1 MSGCEDFAVYYLLSN
16 RTTCVMAES
25 QADITVSHGIPTE
38 LRGRAA
44 QLYDIAFGEKLALA
58 IPNADDRVKLL
69 S

>member
-1 MSGCEDFAVYYLLSN
+1 
-16 RTTCVMAES
+16 MAES